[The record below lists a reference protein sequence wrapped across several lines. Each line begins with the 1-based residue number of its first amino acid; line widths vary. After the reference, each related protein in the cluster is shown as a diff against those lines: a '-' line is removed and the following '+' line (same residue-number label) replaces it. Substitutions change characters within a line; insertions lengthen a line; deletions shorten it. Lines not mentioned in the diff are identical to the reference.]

1 MLRSPRVRRI
11 LLGFTVN
18 RLGTFFGLVA
28 LLVVVYD
35 QTGSGLAVAA
45 LLLAWQ
51 ALPAFTVPPLVARAE
66 ASVHGRELTSLY
78 LFEAAATGA
87 LAFMASHFWL
97 PGVLVLAWLDG
108 TAALAASALLRA
120 ALARAAREQA
130 ELEAAVRPGA
140 ELPGDAEGSANA
152 ALNVAFSTTFV
163 LGPALGGVLV
173 AAAGASVALLVDVA
187 SFIVCGALLV
197 DLRTHVSEAAGDSVR
212 ARLLAARDYVQRHAR
227 LRTILIVYAG
237 ALALFEAAAPIEV
250 AFAKSTLL
258 AGDRGLGLLLT
269 AWGGGAVVGSLLF
282 TRLSR
287 RPLAPLLSFGTLAI
301 GLADLGF
308 AVSPNLGIACVAA
321 VVGGLGNGIEL
332 PAIMGLVQQL
342 SPSEMHG
349 RLMGAVESLT
359 ALSLAVGLLIGGAL
373 LAVLTVRVSF
383 AVIAAATIAT
393 AGALLVLTGFRGIP
407 DEPAAAERRGE
418 GDSPGPRIGPAAP
431 DGAPLNK
438 R

>member
-1 MLRSPRVRRI
+1 MAVVLRSPRVRRI
-11 LLGFTVN
+11 LAGFTIN
-18 RLGTFFGLVA
+18 RLGSFFGLIA
-28 LLVVVYD
+28 LLVLVYD
-35 QTGSGLAVAA
+35 QTGSGLAVAG

-66 ASVHGRELTSLY
+66 ASVHGRELTGLY
-78 LFEAAATGA
+78 LFEAVATGL
-87 LAFMASHFWL
+87 LAFFASHFWL
-97 PGVLVLAWLDG
+97 PVVLLLAWLDG

-120 ALARAAREQA
+120 ALARAAREEA
-130 ELEAAVRPGA
+130 EHEPAAEA
-140 ELPGDAEGSANA
+140 PGDAEGAANA
-152 ALNVAFSTTFV
+152 AVNVAFSSTFV

-173 AAAGASVALLVDVA
+173 AAIGASATLIVDVA
-187 SFIVCGALLV
+187 SFVVCGALLA

-212 ARLLAARDYVQRHAR
+212 ARLIAARDYVRSRAR

-258 AGDRGLGLLLT
+258 SGDRGLGLLLT
-269 AWGGGAVVGSLLF
+269 AWGGGAVVGSLVF
-282 TRLSR
+282 ARLTR
-287 RPLAPLLSFGTLAI
+287 RPLAPLLSLGTLAI

-308 AVSPNLGIACVAA
+308 ALSPGLGIACIAA

-342 SPSEMHG
+342 SPGEMHG

-373 LAVLTVRVSF
+373 LAALTVRVSF
-383 AVIAAATIAT
+383 AVVAAATIAT
-393 AGALLVLTGFRGIP
+393 AVALFLLTGSP
-407 DEPAAAERRGE
+407 EEPVEPAAPARRGDGAAPE
-418 GDSPGPRIGPAAP
+418 PRIGPAAP
-431 DGAPLNK
+431 DGAPLND